1 MIIRNL
7 LCKDQGESHSGGQIW
22 CEMKNRR
29 PGGGCRLV
37 EEGLTGGNG
46 VKKIRLGQITNDFAF
61 KLKRETE
68 RI

>member
-22 CEMKNRR
+22 CEMENRR
-29 PGGGCRLV
+29 PAGSCRLV
-37 EEGLTGGNG
+37 EEVLTGGNG
-46 VKKIRLGQITNDFAF
+46 VKKIRLGQITNNFAF
-61 KLKRETE
+61 KLKCEE

>member
-7 LCKDQGESHSGGQIW
+7 LCKDQGESHSGGQIR

-29 PGGGCRLV
+29 PVGGWGLV

-46 VKKIRLGQITNDFAF
+46 VKKMRLGQMTNDLAVKF
-61 KLKRETE
+61 K
-68 RI
+68 

>member
-29 PGGGCRLV
+29 LVGGSRLV
-37 EEGLTGGNG
+37 EEGLIGGNG
-46 VKKIRLGQITNDFAF
+46 VKKKRLGHITNDFAS
-61 KLKRETE
+61 KLK
-68 RI
+68 